1 MKRRGESGQTLVFF
15 TLIAVVLLGA
25 VALVVDVGRAYAERR
40 HLQNVADEAA
50 LAGAQG
56 LPNSATVTSLARTSA
71 QNNGATLSEVAVSIP
86 PTAEGAPYTG
96 STNHVQVKVA
106 RDMPTFFARVFG
118 RDAMTV
124 EALAV
129 ATDQGGSGDGAII
142 ALDNGNHSIDIGGNA
157 ALTVNGSIWAN
168 GDLNT
173 GGTADQ
179 TVTGSVSVGG
189 DADLSNPNFHYGSLD
204 NPVTPMG
211 DPLANLDPPTATTGP
226 GCVPATEPDWEVC
239 YPGTYPTKIKV
250 TKNAMFL
257 PGVYVITGSQGL
269 EVQGT
274 AIGVSGPGEEP
285 WTWGPISDSNMSN
298 LETHRPW
305 GPVHFYLT
313 DRNAGVT
320 VNAGADFLFEAD
332 LGTYNNLVIWNEGKG
347 EVKINGGGAVS
358 MYGSIYAPNA
368 NVKLVGNAY
377 TPMLTGQ
384 VIADTVTIEGNNATV
399 ITYDS
404 NYAPRWPKCILTK

>member
-1 MKRRGESGQTLVFF
+1 MKRREESGQVLVFF
-15 TLIAVVLLGA
+15 ALIAVVLLGA

-56 LPNSATVTSLARTSA
+56 FPDSATATSFAQTSA
-71 QNNGATLSEVAVSIP
+71 QSNGVALSEVAVSIP

-96 STNHVQVKVA
+96 STNHVQVKVT
-106 RDMPTFFARVFG
+106 RDVPTFFARVFG
-118 RDAMTV
+118 RDTMAV

-142 ALDNGNHSIDIGGNA
+142 ALDKGGHSIDIGGTAN
-157 ALTVNGSIWAN
+157 LTVNGSIWAN

-189 DADLSNPNFHYGSLD
+189 DADLSNPNFDYGSLD

-211 DPLANLDPPTATTGP
+211 DPLATLTPPTASGTGSCVAASEP
-226 GCVPATEPDWEVC
+226 GWEVC
-239 YPGTYPTKIKV
+239 SPGTYNRIKV
-250 TKNAMFL
+250 NGNTMFL
-257 PGVYVITGSQGL
+257 PGIYEITGSQGL
-269 EVQGT
+269 EVSGT
-274 AIGVSGPGEEP
+274 AVGVSGPGEEP
-285 WTWGPISDSNMSN
+285 WTWGAITDTNIAH

-320 VNAGADFLFEAD
+320 VNAGADFLFQGS
-332 LGTYNNLVIWNEGKG
+332 LPTYNNLVIWNAGKG
-347 EVKINGGGAVS
+347 EVKINGGGAVA

-384 VIADTVTIEGNNATV
+384 VIADTVSIEGNNATV